1 MSLGETIHRL
11 RTEQNLSQDGL
22 ADALGVSRQSISKW
36 ETNRSVPD
44 LDKLVKLS
52 GVFGVT
58 LDELVPGE
66 APAPACPGEAQ
77 GGMTCHDRMAPE
89 DFDLLAGTRTER
101 PAPAPDPVPPAPPPQ
116 AAFPP
121 RKIAGAI
128 LLCMGFL
135 VVLSCTLLG
144 SLLAG
149 LLFASPLLLC
159 GAVCFLL
166 RTHTGLWCAWAVCI
180 PVDVYLRY
188 ATGINWRLTLFTP
201 HFQPSMNYIRL
212 ATAWGQLAA
221 MVLLVFLTAVLL
233 RKKELADTRRSRG
246 LLLGGWALFL
256 LSCVLPSLLWSSQ
269 RWFAFFFAALDWGR
283 IALLAALLVLTL
295 RFLRGRRAENTA
307 AC

>member
-1 MSLGETIHRL
+1 MSLGKTIHRL

-36 ETNRSVPD
+36 ETDSSVPD

-58 LDELVPGE
+58 LDELVLG
-66 APAPACPGEAQ
+66 
-77 GGMTCHDRMAPE
+77 
-89 DFDLLAGTRTER
+89 ER

-149 LLFASPLLLC
+149 LIFASPLLLC
-159 GAVCFLL
+159 RPCASCSAPIRGSGAHGPSASPWMSTCAMPPES
-166 RTHTGLWCAWAVCI
+166 TG
-180 PVDVYLRY
+180 
-188 ATGINWRLTLFTP
+188 G
-201 HFQPSMNYIRL
+201 
-212 ATAWGQLAA
+212 
-221 MVLLVFLTAVLL
+221 
-233 RKKELADTRRSRG
+233 
-246 LLLGGWALFL
+246 
-256 LSCVLPSLLWSSQ
+256 
-269 RWFAFFFAALDWGR
+269 
-283 IALLAALLVLTL
+283 
-295 RFLRGRRAENTA
+295 
-307 AC
+307 

>member
-58 LDELVPGE
+58 LDELVLG
-66 APAPACPGEAQ
+66 
-77 GGMTCHDRMAPE
+77 
-89 DFDLLAGTRTER
+89 ER
-101 PAPAPDPVPPAPPPQ
+101 PAPAPDPVPPAPPPH

-149 LLFASPLLLC
+149 AALRLSLLLC

-188 ATGINWRLTLFTP
+188 ATGIDWRLTLFTP

-212 ATAWGQLAA
+212 AVAWGQLAA

-233 RKKELADTRRSRG
+233 RKKRAGGHPPQSGPASRAAG
-246 LLLGGWALFL
+246 LFSCFRASCPPSSGPARGG
-256 LSCVLPSLLWSSQ
+256 LPFSSPP
-269 RWFAFFFAALDWGR
+269 WTGAGLPCWPP
-283 IALLAALLVLTL
+283 
-295 RFLRGRRAENTA
+295 
-307 AC
+307 CWC

>member
-58 LDELVPGE
+58 LDELVLG
-66 APAPACPGEAQ
+66 
-77 GGMTCHDRMAPE
+77 
-89 DFDLLAGTRTER
+89 ER
-101 PAPAPDPVPPAPPPQ
+101 PAPAPDPVPPAPPPH

-149 LLFASPLLLC
+149 LIFASPLLLC
-159 GAVCFLL
+159 SAVCFLL

-188 ATGINWRLTLFTP
+188 ATGIDWRLTLFTP

-212 ATAWGQLAA
+212 AVAWGQLAA
-221 MVLLVFLTAVLL
+221 MVLLVALTAVLL

-307 AC
+307 TC

>member
-1 MSLGETIHRL
+1 MGSVKEGIEY
-11 RTEQNLSQDGL
+11 EEK
-22 ADALGVSRQSISKW
+22 ISC
-36 ETNRSVPD
+36 
-44 LDKLVKLS
+44 
-52 GVFGVT
+52 FGY
-58 LDELVPGE
+58 D
-66 APAPACPGEAQ
+66 
-77 GGMTCHDRMAPE
+77 
-89 DFDLLAGTRTER
+89 
-101 PAPAPDPVPPAPPPQ
+101 
-116 AAFPP
+116 
-121 RKIAGAI
+121 
-128 LLCMGFL
+128 
-135 VVLSCTLLG
+135 
-144 SLLAG
+144 
-149 LLFASPLLLC
+149 
-159 GAVCFLL
+159 VCFLL

-212 ATAWGQLAA
+212 AVAWGQLAA